1 MIKCML
7 FSHSYKKAFLK
18 TLGSFIQVIPI
29 LIGTLFL
36 VSWLQAVLSKDI
48 FYRVFSG
55 NTILDSLAG
64 ALFGSISGGSPIT
77 SYIIGGE
84 LLQQGV
90 SLTAV
95 TAFILTW
102 VTVGVIQLP
111 AELLILG
118 KKFAIA
124 RNIVS
129 FVSALMVA
137 IFITLTLAFI

>member
-1 MIKCML
+1 M
-7 FSHSYKKAFLK
+7 
-18 TLGSFIQVIPI
+18 QVIPI